1 MVKHPA
7 DNGKSGGSIP
17 PHWTHNFNS
26 RKGEERCDVVDLVE
40 PREQMTKTINYLEDQ
55 LVGVRWGTITPAVV
69 DLVRLDY
76 HGQNMP
82 IKHLAHTTM
91 DSGRIMVRA
100 FDPTVLGSIDKA
112 LQKAGFNSYVFSKE
126 AVCVAVPPP
135 SGDQKN
141 EVIARVKRV
150 GEEAKVSI
158 RVMELLSEVW
168 QKPRTTPSVCKNLD
182 FVSLIVLGSIVVLIP
197 TVM

>member
-1 MVKHPA
+1 
-7 DNGKSGGSIP
+7 
-17 PHWTHNFNS
+17 
-26 RKGEERCDVVDLVE
+26 
-40 PREQMTKTINYLEDQ
+40 MTKTINYLEDQ

-158 RVMELLSEVW
+158 RNIRKKAKQKLKDADSENERRQLEVDL
-168 QKPRTTPSVCKNLD
+168 QKLTDKA
-182 FVSLIVLGSIVVLIP
+182 VSLVDEIIENKIGS
-197 TVM
+197 M